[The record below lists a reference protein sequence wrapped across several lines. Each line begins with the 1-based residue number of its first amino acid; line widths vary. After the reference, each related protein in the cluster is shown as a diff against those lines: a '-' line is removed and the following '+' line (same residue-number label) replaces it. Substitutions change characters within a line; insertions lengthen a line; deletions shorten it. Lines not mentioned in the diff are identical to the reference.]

1 MVGVDL
7 AMPQGRKLTLM
18 LLPRTDQMQL
28 DRFLDR
34 LKRDAELEI
43 GYPVAFDFDYRA
55 LTPVRSFSL
64 NNGGDPFMP
73 MTYLLNSH
81 EFEQEV
87 VAFFAELAQAPDGDW
102 WGYVTN
108 GSTEGNLYG
117 LYLGRELLPD
127 GIVYF
132 SQDSHYSVGKNL
144 HFLNMRHI
152 MIRSQ
157 ANGEID
163 YEDLRETLRIRR
175 DAPPIIFANIGTTM
189 KEARDDIVL
198 IRSILDDLAIESRYI
213 HCDAALC
220 GGYAA
225 FLEPRPAWDFA
236 DGADSIAISGH
247 KFIGSPIPCGIVLA
261 RRGHVDRI
269 GHSVAYIGS
278 VDTTIS
284 GSRNGFTPL
293 LLWHAIRSLGI
304 EGLRR
309 RITDSL
315 AVAAY
320 AERRFNEIGIAAW
333 RNPQALTV
341 VFPEPPQAV
350 CDKWQLA
357 TAGGYSHII
366 CMPHVRRDQIDSLIG
381 DIERAEGAGP

>member
-1 MVGVDL
+1 MV
-7 AMPQGRKLTLM
+7 
-18 LLPRTDQMQL
+18 LPRTDQMQL
-28 DRFLDR
+28 DQFFEHLEQVASR
-34 LKRDAELEI
+34 EI
-43 GYPVAFDFDYRA
+43 GYPVAFDFDYSA
-55 LTPVRSFSL
+55 LAPFLSFSL
-64 NNGGDPFMP
+64 NNAGDPFMP

-81 EFEQEV
+81 DFEREV
-87 VAFFAELAQAPDGDW
+87 VSFYAQLARAPDDQW

-108 GSTEGNLYG
+108 GSTESNLYG
-117 LYLGRELLPD
+117 LYLARELLPD

-157 ANGEID
+157 PNGEID

-175 DAPPIIFANIGTTM
+175 DAPPVIFANVGTTM
-189 KEARDDIVL
+189 KEARDDIG
-198 IRSILDDLAIESRYI
+198 IIHSILDDLAIENRYI

-225 FLEPRPAWDFA
+225 FLDPPPAWDFE

-247 KFIGSPIPCGIVLA
+247 KFLGSPIPCGIVLA
-261 RRGHVDRI
+261 RRAHVDRI

-284 GSRNGFTPL
+284 GSRNGLTPL
-293 LLWHAIRSLGI
+293 ILWYAIRSLGL
-304 EGLRR
+304 EGMKSRIDHSLR
-309 RITDSL
+309 T
-315 AVAAY
+315 AAY
-320 AERRFNEIGIAAW
+320 AEAQFKEAGVEAW

-341 VFPEPPQAV
+341 VFPQPPV
-350 CDKWQLA
+350 EVRDKWQLA
-357 TAGGYSHII
+357 SASGYSHLI
-366 CMPHVRRDQIDSLIG
+366 CMPHVRREQIDEMIG
-381 DIERAEGAGP
+381 DIRKAGEMQK

>member
-1 MVGVDL
+1 L
-7 AMPQGRKLTLM
+7 APFLT
-18 LLPRTDQMQL
+18 
-28 DRFLDR
+28 
-34 LKRDAELEI
+34 
-43 GYPVAFDFDYRA
+43 
-55 LTPVRSFSL
+55 FSI
-64 NNGGDPFMP
+64 NNAGDPFMP

-81 EFEQEV
+81 KFEREV
-87 VAFFAELAQAPDGDW
+87 VSFYAQLASAPTGQW

-117 LYLGRELLPD
+117 LYLARELLPD

-157 ANGEID
+157 PNGEID
-163 YEDLRETLRIRR
+163 YEDLHETLRIKR
-175 DAPPIIFANIGTTM
+175 DYPPIIFANIGTTM
-189 KEARDDIVL
+189 KEARDDITR
-198 IRSILDDLAIESRYI
+198 IHSILDDLAIEKRYI

-225 FLEPRPAWDFA
+225 FLDPPPAWGFE

-247 KFIGSPIPCGIVLA
+247 KFLGSPIPCGIVLA
-261 RRGHVDRI
+261 RRAHVERI

-278 VDTTIS
+278 IDTTIS

-293 LLWHAIRSLGI
+293 VLWYAIRSLGL
-304 EGLRR
+304 EGMKERVIKALG
-309 RITDSL
+309 
-315 AVAAY
+315 VAAY
-320 AERRFNEIGIAAW
+320 AESQLRKAGIEAW

-341 VFPEPPQAV
+341 VFPQPPAAV
-350 CDKWQLA
+350 RDKWQLA
-357 TAGGYSHII
+357 SAHGLSHLI
-366 CMPHVRRDQIDSLIG
+366 CMPHVRREQVDQLIS
-381 DIERAEGAGP
+381 DIQLAEGAGE

>member
-1 MVGVDL
+1 MAL
-7 AMPQGRKLTLM
+7 S
-18 LLPRTDQMQL
+18 RTDQMQL
-28 DRFLDR
+28 DLFFEQMQQAASR
-34 LKRDAELEI
+34 EV
-43 GYPVAFDFDYRA
+43 GYPVAFDFDYSA
-55 LTPVRSFSL
+55 LAPFLSFSL
-64 NNGGDPFMP
+64 NNAGDPFMP

-81 EFEQEV
+81 DFEREV
-87 VAFFAELAQAPDGDW
+87 VSFYAQLARAPDDQW

-117 LYLGRELLPD
+117 LYLARELLPD

-157 ANGEID
+157 SNGEID
-163 YEDLRETLRIRR
+163 YEDLRETLRIKR
-175 DAPPIIFANIGTTM
+175 DAPPIIFANVGTTM
-189 KEARDDIVL
+189 KEARDDIGR
-198 IRSILDDLAIESRYI
+198 IRSILDDLAIENRYI

-225 FLEPRPAWDFA
+225 FLDPPPAWDFK

-247 KFIGSPIPCGIVLA
+247 KFLGSPIPCGIVLA
-261 RRGHVDRI
+261 RRVHVDRI

-278 VDTTIS
+278 IDTTIS

-293 LLWHAIRSLGI
+293 VLWYAIRSLGL
-304 EGLRR
+304 EGMKERINNSLRQ
-309 RITDSL
+309 
-315 AVAAY
+315 AAY
-320 AERRFNEIGIAAW
+320 AEDRLKAAGIDAW

-341 VFPEPPQAV
+341 VFPEPPAEV
-350 CDKWQLA
+350 REKWQLA
-357 TAGGYSHII
+357 SANGLSHLI
-366 CMPHVRRDQIDSLIG
+366 CMPHVRQEQIDELID
-381 DIERAEGAGP
+381 DIHQAGGESG